1 MKLNE
6 KIKEMAVFIEFL
18 AGSGLAIFFHLV
30 LDNPMA
36 AYVIF
41 GIGSLLSLATYLL
54 REDLATTRH
63 ELATEYRQAHE
74 ITFALAGIVDPE
86 CRVRAQELL
95 SGTKRTL
102 SLLQQ
107 GFIPLDETEFYL
119 EGARCADYATHR
131 IRAVDPLTTGWS
143 SRSAMVNFF
152 QANIRALERG
162 VAITRVFVVTPE
174 ELTEPEVQKVLATHL
189 GHGIDVRVAFRD
201 ELPQASEISGR
212 DTNSPIDFA
221 IYDDQVAT
229 EVFPQTGRYY
239 GRKTTQQAEVDRYR
253 RLFELVE
260 HSAQSVSLIDERV
273 YLASELHKL
282 AS

>member
-6 KIKEMAVFIEFL
+6 KVKEMAVFIEFL

-41 GIGSLLSLATYLL
+41 GIGILLSLATYLL

-95 SGTKRTL
+95 AGAKRTL
-102 SLLQQ
+102 TLLQQ

-119 EGARCADYATHR
+119 EGARCTDCATHR
-131 IRAVDPLTTGWS
+131 IRAVDPLTAGWS
-143 SRSAMVNFF
+143 SRGSMVNFF
-152 QANIRALERG
+152 QANLRALERG
-162 VAITRVFVVTPE
+162 VAITRVFVVTQE
-174 ELTEPEVQKVLATHL
+174 ELADPEVQKVLATHL
-189 GHGIDVRVAFRD
+189 GHGIDVRVAFRG

-221 IYDDQVAT
+221 IYDDQIAT

-239 GRKTTQQAEVDRYR
+239 GRKTTQPTEVDRYK

-260 HSAQSVSLIDERV
+260 HSSQAVSLIDERV
-273 YLASELHKL
+273 YLASELHRL